1 MLPKSEERTG
11 VVERSIAVQSR
22 ETQPIPTALRVT
34 RTYGLDAGGQS
45 VVGIINKQFQP
56 LGRIRLSSGNA
67 FQLLL
72 SLASASRVTSLDLG
86 AATAG
91 AACQSMITNTDLQ
104 PDKAVVLDE
113 SNLGYFGWK
122 VAIAACLGV
131 MGGFGSLFVY
141 TFTVFVKPLGAQFGW
156 NRESVSLGFAIA
168 AMTVGMSSPLIGRL
182 IDRLGPRHII
192 LPCMTVFGCG
202 IASFALLR
210 SGIWQFYLT
219 CFVIGVVGNGAAHLA
234 FARSISTWFE
244 RRLGTALAIVMVGAG
259 LGAMIL
265 PVVAQA
271 VVTRSG
277 WRSAY
282 LTLGILALLLG
293 LPLSWRYVTDRG
305 ATATKNQ
312 ADEVPRTGM
321 TWQQGTRSIAFWII
335 VAVLFVSSIS
345 MNGAITH
352 LSALLTDRGIT
363 AGSAALCASILG
375 GTSIIGR
382 VVTGWLL
389 DRFFGGRVAFV
400 INLATAAG
408 IFMLANANNFA
419 AGAAAATLIGIGA
432 GGEAAITPY
441 LLTRYFGLRAFST
454 LYGLTWT
461 FYAAA
466 GAAGPVIL
474 GRTFDLTGSYTSL
487 LSTLGIALAVAA
499 AMMLLLPKYPAQAVK
514 NQQRA
519 PAAGTAD

>member
-1 MLPKSEERTG
+1 MVTGTEPRTD
-11 VVERSIAVQSR
+11 S
-22 ETQPIPTALRVT
+22 PI
-34 RTYGLDAGGQS
+34 D
-45 VVGIINKQFQP
+45 
-56 LGRIRLSSGNA
+56 
-67 FQLLL
+67 
-72 SLASASRVTSLDLG
+72 
-86 AATAG
+86 
-91 AACQSMITNTDLQ
+91 
-104 PDKAVVLDE
+104 LDE
-113 SNLGYFGWK
+113 SHAGYFGWR
-122 VAIAACLGV
+122 VALAACLGV

-156 NRESVSLGFAIA
+156 NREAVSLGFAIA

-182 IDRLGPRHII
+182 IDRFGPRHII

-210 SGIWQFYLT
+210 PGIWQFYLT

-234 FARSISTWFE
+234 YARSISTWFN
-244 RRLGTALAIVMVGAG
+244 RRLGVALAIVMVGAG

-265 PVVAQA
+265 PVIAQA

-277 WRSAY
+277 WRAAY
-282 LTLGILALLLG
+282 LTLGITALLLG
-293 LPLSWRYVTDRG
+293 LPLSWLYIRDRG
-305 ATATKNQ
+305 TTKTQATQETQ
-312 ADEVPRTGM
+312 APHSGL
-321 TWQQGTRSIAFWII
+321 TWQQGIRTLAFWII

-363 AGSAALCASILG
+363 PGNAALCASLLG
-375 GTSIIGR
+375 GTSILGR
-382 VVTGWLL
+382 IVTGWLL

-408 IFMLANANNFA
+408 ILLLASASSFVG
-419 AGAAAATLIGIGA
+419 GAAAAALIGIGA

-466 GAAGPVIL
+466 GATGPVIL
-474 GRTFDLTGSYTSL
+474 GRAFDATGSYTSL
-487 LSTLGIALAVAA
+487 LTILSLALAVAPA
-499 AMMLLLPKYPAQAVK
+499 LMLVLPRYPTEVSK
-514 NQQRA
+514 N
-519 PAAGTAD
+519 